1 MKATHSK
8 FKNKNTDTLRPNQ
21 NRKGE
26 IEMHDPSAQD
36 RKNENDLLHV
46 ASFYGCW
53 AGFGSTVQ
61 LTIVHA
67 RPKLAGDIG

>member
-8 FKNKNTDTLRPNQ
+8 FKNKIHAFTESKQ

-36 RKNENDLLHV
+36 LKNERGLLHV